1 MAKPIRILS
10 SDASY
15 MVTEILSRINR
26 PDFPLYWDAT
36 AHLPRIAW
44 KTGTSYGR
52 RDAWSIGFNKKYTVG
67 VWVGNFSGVGNALLS
82 GAETATPLLFRI
94 FNTLD
99 YDADR
104 SWFTPPDGLEQRIIC
119 SETGMTPAEH
129 CTNLVLDYFLPGI
142 SSTQLCNNYTLIAI
156 SEDEKI
162 SYCKSCQPENNYKMK
177 GYKLISPD
185 LQNWLEASNAAVEKI
200 PAHNP
205 LCEKIFLEGRP
216 NIISPV
222 NGSEYLI
229 SKKNPEPLQLSC
241 ETGNDVSRVY
251 WYINNQFY
259 KSTDAGSK

>member
-1 MAKPIRILS
+1 
-10 SDASY
+10 
-15 MVTEILSRINR
+15 
-26 PDFPLYWDAT
+26 
-36 AHLPRIAW
+36 
-44 KTGTSYGR
+44 
-52 RDAWSIGFNKKYTVG
+52 
-67 VWVGNFSGVGNALLS
+67 
-82 GAETATPLLFRI
+82 
-94 FNTLD
+94 
-99 YDADR
+99 
-104 SWFTPPDGLEQRIIC
+104 
-119 SETGMTPAEH
+119 MTPAEH

-185 LQNWLEASNAAVEKI
+185 LQNWMDASNAAVEKI

-205 LCEKIFLEGRP
+205 LCEKIFHEGRP

-259 KSTDAGSK
+259 KSADAGGKQFFVPVEGINKISCTDDKGRNRDIQITVKHVDF